1 MDWGRDLLVRMVLEC
16 RIWGGQKWDLDMGSL
31 VKKKLGDI
39 LVWCIDRWQIGWD
52 LDKRESECNLLN
64 IVRFGIKMWVK
75 WGNGVENVGLLFSWW
90 GIWFDFGCGVG
101 VWVSIFGLVCKK
113 TT

>member
-1 MDWGRDLLVRMVLEC
+1 M
-16 RIWGGQKWDLDMGSL
+16 
-31 VKKKLGDI
+31 
-39 LVWCIDRWQIGWD
+39 
-52 LDKRESECNLLN
+52 N

-90 GIWFDFGCGVG
+90 GIGFDFGCGVG
-101 VWVSIFGLVCKK
+101 VWVFIFGLVCKK